1 MVSILNACMPSLM
14 LGCYWS
20 HTRQPTTTNPKD
32 PGIGRL
38 FRSLLHREHMME
50 AGDSFV
56 VHLLASA

>member
-1 MVSILNACMPSLM
+1 M